1 MAKSGKDKGKNKEAY
16 HLGIDLGG
24 TKILAAVVD
33 ADGNLLADEKK
44 ATRAE
49 SGPETVIQRIAEV
62 AQEAIAESG
71 VRPSSVVAVGIG
83 APGPVDADRGI
94 VYSPPNLAGWDEI
107 PLGPRLSKDLG
118 VPVFVDN
125 DVNLGTLGE
134 FVRGAGRGSRHMV
147 AMFVGTGIGGGLI
160 VDGKLH
166 RGFRGAAG
174 EIGHMTVV
182 PHGPLCGCGRRGCL
196 EAVAS
201 RTAMER
207 EIEAA
212 LATGRFSALAELI
225 ASSKQQRLTSGVI
238 AEALA
243 QQDPLM
249 MEVMQSVQFYLGV
262 AVGSIV
268 NFFDPE
274 AVVLGGGV
282 VEALGESFVDPIGAM
297 ARPLFLQQK
306 DADRIRIVPA
316 ELGDHAGV
324 LGAAIMAASRAQE

>member
-1 MAKSGKDKGKNKEAY
+1 VAKKGKETY

-33 ADGNLLADEKK
+33 EDGNLLAEAKK

-49 SGPETVIQRIAEV
+49 AGPEVVIERIADV
-62 AQEAIAESG
+62 AQAAIAQSG
-71 VRPSSVVAVGIG
+71 VRPSTVAAAGIG
-83 APGPVDADRGI
+83 APGPVDVDKGI

-107 PLGPRLSKDLG
+107 PLGPQLAKVLEI
-118 VPVFVDN
+118 PVFVDN

-134 FVRGAGRGSRHMV
+134 FVRGAGQGTRHMV

-160 VDGKLH
+160 ADGKLH

-174 EIGHMTVV
+174 EIGHMIIV
-182 PHGPLCGCGRRGCL
+182 PNGPLCGCGRRGCL

-207 EIEAA
+207 EIAVA
-212 LATGRFSALAELI
+212 LAAGQPSALGELI

-238 AEALA
+238 AAALA
-243 QQDPLM
+243 RQDPLM
-249 MEVMQSVQFYLGV
+249 VKVMENAQFYLGV
-262 AVGSIV
+262 AVASIV

-282 VEALGESFVDPIGAM
+282 VEALGESFVAPIGEM

-306 DADRIRIVPA
+306 DADRVRIVPA
-316 ELGDHAGV
+316 SLGDHAGV
-324 LGAAIMAASRAQE
+324 LGAAIMAASRAQAEL